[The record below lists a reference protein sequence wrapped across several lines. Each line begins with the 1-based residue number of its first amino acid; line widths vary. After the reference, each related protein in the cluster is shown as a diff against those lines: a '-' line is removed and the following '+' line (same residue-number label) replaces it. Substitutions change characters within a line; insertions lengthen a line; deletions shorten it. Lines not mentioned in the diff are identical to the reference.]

1 MPNEMAQLATFACH
15 EEEQV
20 AGSNLPRDQ
29 REKDLQVD
37 KKSVLPFLRE
47 VKFILSFHKIDMYT
61 HMPVDSCAYGGI
73 VFTSRMQNYVTMRT
87 MNVW

>member
-37 KKSVLPFLRE
+37 KKSVLPFLRK
-47 VKFILSFHKIDMYT
+47 VKLIL
-61 HMPVDSCAYGGI
+61 
-73 VFTSRMQNYVTMRT
+73 TSTK
-87 MNVW
+87 